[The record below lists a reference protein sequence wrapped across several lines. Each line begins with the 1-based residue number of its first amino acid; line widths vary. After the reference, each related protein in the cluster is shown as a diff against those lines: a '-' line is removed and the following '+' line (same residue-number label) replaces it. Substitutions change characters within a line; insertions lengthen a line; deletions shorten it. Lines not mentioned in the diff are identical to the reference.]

1 MTDDVTLVPA
11 APMPAPTTSASI
23 TTVAKCAPL
32 PTAGVAPAVLV
43 GSDGTSEYR
52 DLKAG
57 IVLLTT
63 EERGEEGQQTQD
75 KYFFLGGKGRR
86 GKSVLN

>member
-1 MTDDVTLVPA
+1 MRRSPA
-11 APMPAPTTSASI
+11 S
-23 TTVAKCAPL
+23 
-32 PTAGVAPAVLV
+32 GVARVVLV

-52 DLKAG
+52 DLEAG
-57 IVLLTT
+57 IVLLTA